1 MWAGIALKIAQWF
14 AGKGFETLADAYKA
28 KLAAGNDRER
38 TAADLAARELA
49 VAQREIELQAQLRI
63 AEMGRWYEPTH
74 LFGYVMVAYFG
85 KVILWDKVLG
95 ALTHGSTDAIT
106 GDVATWAS
114 WIMLFYV
121 GKRGFENVA
130 RILKR

>member
-1 MWAGIALKIAQWF
+1 MWGTIALKVAQFF
-14 AGKGFETLADAYKA
+14 AGKGFETLAEAYKA
-28 KLAAGNDRER
+28 RLAAGNDRER
-38 TAADLAARELA
+38 TAADLAARELS
-49 VAQREIELQAQLRI
+49 VQQREIEVEAELRK

-74 LFGYVMVAYFG
+74 LFGYVMAVYFA
-85 KVILWDKVLG
+85 KVVLWDKVLASLTG
-95 ALTHGSTDAIT
+95 GVTDALTGE
-106 GDVATWAS
+106 VATWAG